1 MKALEFYKQRNV
13 IVSNEQGTFEFNS
26 FADVVGFF
34 NDVKNTENWAI
45 ANKGDVFV
53 CDKSNT
59 IGKIVETFETVAEA
73 ENYANELN
81 EFFAVCEEYYV
92 AIAN

>member
-1 MKALEFYKQRNV
+1 MKTLEFYKKRNV

-34 NDVKNTENWAI
+34 NDVKNTEQWAK
-45 ANKGDVFV
+45 AHKGDVFV

-81 EFFAVCEEYYV
+81 EFFAVREEYYV
-92 AIAN
+92 AIVK

>member
-1 MKALEFYKQRNV
+1 MKALEFYKKRNV
-13 IVSNEQGTFEFNS
+13 IVSNEQGTFEFSS
-26 FADVVGFF
+26 FADIVGNFS
-34 NDVKNTENWAI
+34 DVKNTENWAI
-45 ANKGDVFV
+45 SHKGDVFV

-59 IGKIVETFETVAEA
+59 IGVIVERFETVAEA
-73 ENYANELN
+73 DNYANELN